1 MPARPFTAKSTLGS
15 MFDGNLDILRNN
27 DTYGVAE
34 DLFPSIISRPQSSY
48 SSLDGTEN
56 GDMPLNADISMN
68 DFVNMDDSDTEVATS
83 PNDSAM
89 YSDYPALSH
98 ESSNL
103 FEHFQQ
109 NRGAIG
115 AFRQNQNL
123 AKQLSSQAS
132 HPAQRASTHEYN
144 ALQKGRRGAAN
155 TPITPARKKRASQ
168 DFTPSRGGVRKS
180 MSSPLTSHRRS
191 RSRGNSLAHAD
202 LSQTFSRNPFG
213 Q

>member
-1 MPARPFTAKSTLGS
+1 MPARPFTARSTLGS

-34 DLFPSIISRPQSSY
+34 DLFPNVLSRPQSSF
-48 SSLDGTEN
+48 SSFDGTEN
-56 GDMPLNADISMN
+56 GVMAQHADVSMD
-68 DFVNMDDSDTEVATS
+68 DFVNIDDSETEVATS
-83 PNDSAM
+83 PTDTNM
-89 YSDYPALSH
+89 YSDYPTLPQ

-103 FEHFQQ
+103 FEHFQV
-109 NRGAIG
+109 NRSAIG

-123 AKQLSSQAS
+123 AKHLSSQAS
-132 HPAQRASTHEYN
+132 HPAQRASTHEFN

-168 DFTPSRGGVRKS
+168 DFTPSHSGVRKS
-180 MSSPLTSHRRS
+180 MSSPLATHRRS

-202 LSQTFSRNPFG
+202 LSQTFSRNPFV